1 MARALTTRAASCRA
15 LGVPPSRPVPA
26 PVRRAVCRTS
36 SLPVE
41 GSHRRG
47 RVSNFIQ
54 TLLRL
59 RAYVAAHTEGVL
71 NCETCEYENWTS
83 RAADG
88 ERAAAALWWNRTY
101 RF

>member
-1 MARALTTRAASCRA
+1 MLTGNDCAISENFRE
-15 LGVPPSRPVPA
+15 GFPSRVGP
-26 PVRRAVCRTS
+26 
-36 SLPVE
+36 
-41 GSHRRG
+41 RG

-101 RF
+101 RFVPD